1 LIDLVSSV
9 SILYTWTIVCILVFF
24 LFLIARFYEEKS
36 GRRTFYS
43 LFLIPI
49 VLFLAAAIKYAFPEP
64 SLVGDFWGDLL
75 RFVGGVILGG
85 AGLFLLRLMIGGRS

>member
-1 LIDLVSSV
+1 
-9 SILYTWTIVCILVFF
+9 VFF

-49 VLFLAAAIKYAFPEP
+49 VLFAVAAINYAFPEP
-64 SLVGDFWGDLL
+64 GLVGDFWGDLL

-85 AGLFLLRLMIGGRS
+85 TGLFLLRLMIGGRS